1 SLALALA
8 MLLRRNRTRLWTAF
22 AFLNLSLFLYQ
33 LGDFLLGVLAYKAVW
48 PYRLTLAAAGF
59 IPAAVLEFL
68 VAFQGDSGGRA
79 VALRRLAVS
88 CSALMVA
95 IALSP
100 LERLPWVRVS
110 AASVIFLLL
119 TAAIYGLL
127 VRWTGGQ
134 STGLFLFNTLVASF
148 VILIL
153 FEPLKAK
160 VEERVLAFFFAERF
174 QLVQAM
180 QALRQRVASVV
191 DVRQL
196 GQVVLDA

>member
-1 SLALALA
+1 MDARIQSALLAGIVSLALALA

-88 CSALMVA
+88 VSALMVG
-95 IALSP
+95 IGLSP
-100 LERLPWVRVS
+100 PAPPRGPGGAAELHLPLAPRGGL
-110 AASVIFLLL
+110 APLRPHAPRGEPHR
-119 TAAIYGLL
+119 TAAPLL
-127 VRWTGGQ
+127 PVGGRR
-134 STGLFLFNTLVASF
+134 A
-148 VILIL
+148 
-153 FEPLKAK
+153 
-160 VEERVLAFFFAERF
+160 
-174 QLVQAM
+174 
-180 QALRQRVASVV
+180 
-191 DVRQL
+191 
-196 GQVVLDA
+196 

>member
-1 SLALALA
+1 MDARIQSALLAGIVSLALALA
-8 MLLRRNRTRLWTAF
+8 MLLRRNRTRLWTTF

-88 CSALMVA
+88 CAALMVA

-100 LERLPWVRVS
+100 LAPLPWARVT

-119 TAAIYGLL
+119 TAAVSLL
-127 VRWTGGQ
+127 YARMRRAASRTERQ
-134 STGLFLFNTLVASF
+134 RLFYLWVGAALCVGPSFCELFNPVPGRPPP
-148 VILIL
+148 
-153 FEPLKAK
+153 PLPAP
-160 VEERVLAFFFAERF
+160 
-174 QLVQAM
+174 
-180 QALRQRVASVV
+180 ALRIY
-191 DVRQL
+191 L
-196 GQVVLDA
+196 